1 MTNEQLLYLILLLP
15 LAGAAINGIFGKK
28 LSEKII
34 GTIGTLMV
42 AIPFLTAASIFASFD
57 NPIHV
62 HAITMLEMDS
72 FRLDAGFKLDSLS
85 LWMTM
90 IITGIGSLIH
100 IFSIGYMHDDKGFY
114 KFFTYLNL
122 FVFSMLILVLG
133 DNYMMLFFGWEGVGV
148 CSFLLIGF
156 HYADKIKGM
165 ENSLAARKA
174 FIMNRIGDLGL
185 LVACFLL
192 LGKFGTLNYD
202 QIGIAT
208 ILGEFQKDSVFM
220 ISVTLSLFLAATGKS
235 AQIPLF
241 TWLPDA
247 MAGPTPVSALIHAA
261 TMVTAGIYL
270 TIRSNFL
277 FEMAPFTQH
286 IILFIGL
293 ATALVAAFIAM
304 KQNDIKKVLAYSTVS
319 QLGFMFVALGLGA
332 YTVALFHVTTH
343 AFFKA
348 LLFLGSGSVI
358 HANHHEQ
365 YITKMGGLKKYMPT
379 THLVFLIGTLAISG
393 FPFLSGFFS
402 KDEIFAA
409 AFTHGYLVFGLMVI
423 AAAMTTTY
431 MFRMYFLVFHGTF
444 RGDSHTEKH
453 LHESSS
459 LMTLPL
465 IVLAILS
472 VIGGALN
479 LPSFLAGDHA
489 HWMNH
494 FLEETTL
501 GLAFVHP
508 HHLEDGTAIGIMIG
522 TTVITLSLI
531 FWAYSVYAKTN
542 YPISKEQQFKGWAEW
557 SSNKL
562 YIDELYNALFVKPTE
577 FISARLLMIVEK
589 NLLYDSILKL
599 TSGIQ
604 IGGNQV
610 RKIQTG
616 MLSNYL
622 YFMILGVILFVGY
635 SLYYFKFWNY

>member
-365 YITKMGGLKKYMPT
+365 DITKMGGLKKYMPT

-409 AFTHGYLVFGLMVI
+409 AFTHGYIVFGLMVI

>member
-1 MTNEQLLYLILLLP
+1 MSNEQLLYLILLLP
-15 LAGAAINGIFGKK
+15 LLGAIVNGIIGKN
-28 LSEKII
+28 LSEKLI

-42 AIPFLTAASIFASFD
+42 VIPFLIAASIFASFD
-57 NPIHV
+57 KPIHV
-62 HAITMLEMDS
+62 HAFTMLEMDS

-270 TIRSNFL
+270 TIRSNFC
-277 FEMAPFTQH
+277 
-286 IILFIGL
+286 
-293 ATALVAAFIAM
+293 
-304 KQNDIKKVLAYSTVS
+304 
-319 QLGFMFVALGLGA
+319 
-332 YTVALFHVTTH
+332 
-343 AFFKA
+343 
-348 LLFLGSGSVI
+348 
-358 HANHHEQ
+358 
-365 YITKMGGLKKYMPT
+365 
-379 THLVFLIGTLAISG
+379 
-393 FPFLSGFFS
+393 
-402 KDEIFAA
+402 
-409 AFTHGYLVFGLMVI
+409 
-423 AAAMTTTY
+423 
-431 MFRMYFLVFHGTF
+431 
-444 RGDSHTEKH
+444 
-453 LHESSS
+453 
-459 LMTLPL
+459 
-465 IVLAILS
+465 
-472 VIGGALN
+472 
-479 LPSFLAGDHA
+479 
-489 HWMNH
+489 
-494 FLEETTL
+494 
-501 GLAFVHP
+501 
-508 HHLEDGTAIGIMIG
+508 
-522 TTVITLSLI
+522 
-531 FWAYSVYAKTN
+531 
-542 YPISKEQQFKGWAEW
+542 
-557 SSNKL
+557 SN
-562 YIDELYNALFVKPTE
+562 
-577 FISARLLMIVEK
+577 
-589 NLLYDSILKL
+589 
-599 TSGIQ
+599 
-604 IGGNQV
+604 
-610 RKIQTG
+610 
-616 MLSNYL
+616 
-622 YFMILGVILFVGY
+622 
-635 SLYYFKFWNY
+635 